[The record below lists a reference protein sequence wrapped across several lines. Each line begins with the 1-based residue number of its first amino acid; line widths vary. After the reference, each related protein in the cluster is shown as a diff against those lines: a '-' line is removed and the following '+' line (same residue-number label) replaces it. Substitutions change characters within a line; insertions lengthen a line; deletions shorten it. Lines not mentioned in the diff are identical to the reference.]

1 MLMKGIVTIVMVTM
15 VALAGCA
22 PEKDTPELRLKR
34 AEEVAALEVEHGAFD
49 SALDRGANIAL
60 SASLVTLG
68 EELKR
73 PTTEADKERLQG
85 ILREALA
92 GFMTKEA
99 WIKVESAVYARHLT
113 VSELDDLAAFY
124 RSASGS
130 KLLTVQSALT
140 TEMSEEAEK
149 IFAEN
154 RESFAKRVGEAVNKA
169 FPEIAPEAIR

>member
-1 MLMKGIVTIVMVTM
+1 MRRIVTIAMVA
-15 VALAGCA
+15 VLALAGCA
-22 PEKDTPELRLKR
+22 TQKDTPELRLQLAK
-34 AEEVAALEVEHGAFD
+34 EIAAFEVEHGAFD
-49 SALDRGANIAL
+49 SALDRGANIAV

-68 EELKR
+68 EQLKR

>member
-1 MLMKGIVTIVMVTM
+1 MKGIVTIVMVTM

-73 PTTEADKERLQG
+73 PTTEADKERLRG

-92 GFMTKEA
+92 EFMTKEA